1 MMQALRKQAKGFL
14 AFILFGLLILSF
26 AVWGI
31 QDIFSP
37 VSGRTVVI
45 EVGDTEIPAELV
57 YRDVQREMQ
66 ALRQRSGISLDLEQA
81 MQFGLVNQVLSRLV
95 GTALLDQ
102 GTREMGVAVS
112 DKLVSDAVLND
123 RNFHNQFGKFER
135 ARYSQLLR
143 SQGLSE
149 RGYEEILRGD
159 LARQQLAS
167 GISASQ
173 TVPKSMAHAIY
184 SHRREQRVAEI
195 VFIAN
200 DNVTGV
206 PAPSNSDLVAFHKE
220 NEARFMAPEYRQVIA
235 VIIRPEDLAADIEV
249 GNEQLREAY
258 RDRLD
263 EFETPEQRTVE
274 QLLFADADKARDAHG
289 RIAGGEDY
297 AAVGKD
303 ILGGDPLPLGSI
315 AKADLPIQALADAA
329 FSLQPGGVS
338 APVETGLGWHILRV
352 TKIEEGRTKSF
363 DEAREALAKSI
374 ASELAADAAIQMGED
389 LDKEV
394 GSGTG
399 IDEAAGRLNL
409 TVTRI
414 EAMDARGRDPDGK
427 EIAAIPAGS
436 GFVSQ
441 AFELAEGEDGL
452 LSDAADGAYF
462 ILRVDAVTRA
472 AVRPLA
478 SVRTKVADAWS
489 AERRAEAARKKAEAL
504 ADKLNVGGTLAD
516 LARAERLSTRTTD
529 PFTRDG
535 EGAGENVSTAAVEK
549 LFRIREGESAWA
561 ETKDGYVVGV
571 LKEINKANPL
581 GDSAGVAKV
590 TEGLRRAVASDLVAQ
605 FSAALRDRYPVEVDQ
620 AAIED
625 LFTRR

>member
-1 MMQALRKQAKGFL
+1 MMQSLRKQAKGFL

-37 VSGRTVVI
+37 VTGRTVVI
-45 EVGDTEIPAELV
+45 EVGDSEIPAELV

-66 ALRQRSGISLDLEQA
+66 ALRQRSGVSLDLEQA

-112 DKLVSDAVLND
+112 DKLVSDAVQND
-123 RNFHNQFGKFER
+123 RNFRDPFGKFDP
-135 ARYSQLLR
+135 ARYSQLMR

-159 LARQQLAS
+159 LARRQLAS
-167 GISASQ
+167 GITASA

-195 VFIAN
+195 VFFAN
-200 DNVTGV
+200 DNVTGI
-206 PAPSNSDLVAFHKE
+206 PSPSESQLEAYHKE
-220 NEARFMAPEYRQVIA
+220 NEARFMAPEYRQVTA
-235 VIIRPEDLAADIEV
+235 VIIRPDDLAADIKV
-249 GNEQLREAY
+249 SNEQLREAY
-258 RDRLD
+258 RDRLY
-263 EFETPEQRTVE
+263 EFETLEHRTVE
-274 QLLFADADKARDAHG
+274 QFLFADAGKAGDAYR
-289 RIAGGEDY
+289 RITGGEDY
-297 AAVGKD
+297 ASVGKD
-303 ILGGDPLPLGSI
+303 LLGEDPLPLGSI

-329 FSLQPGGVS
+329 FALESGGVS

-363 DEAREALAKSI
+363 EEARETLAKSI
-374 ASELAADAAIQMGED
+374 TSELAADAAIQLGED

-409 TVTRI
+409 AVTRI
-414 EAMDARGRDPDGK
+414 EAMDARGRGRGGK
-427 EIAAIPAGS
+427 EIATIPQRS
-436 GFVSQ
+436 SFVSQ

-452 LSDAADGAYF
+452 LSDAEDGAYF
-462 ILRVDAVTRA
+462 ILRVDAVTLA

-478 SVRTKVADAWS
+478 SIRTKVADAWS

-504 ADKLNVGGTLAD
+504 AGKLTAGGTLAD
-516 LARAERLSTRTTD
+516 LAKKESLSTRTTG

-535 EGAGENVSTAAVEK
+535 EGAGESVSTAMVEK

-561 ETKDGYVVGV
+561 EAKDGYVVGV
-571 LKEINKANPL
+571 LKEISKANPL

-590 TEGLRRAVASDLVAQ
+590 TDGLRRAVASDLVAQ
-605 FSAALRDRYPVEVDQ
+605 FSAALRDRYPVNVDQ